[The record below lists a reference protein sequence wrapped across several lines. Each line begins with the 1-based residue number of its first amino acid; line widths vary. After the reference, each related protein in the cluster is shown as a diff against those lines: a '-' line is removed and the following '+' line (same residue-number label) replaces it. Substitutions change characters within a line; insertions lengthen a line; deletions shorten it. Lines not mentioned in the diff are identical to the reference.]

1 MGEEMNLL
9 VRTRVPPLS
18 VLHAVRTQIQSVD
31 PDQEVDQYVP
41 SLEELIG
48 VQTEWQRGRL
58 MAMLF
63 SAFGILALALATAG
77 LYSVVSYGTA
87 RENQRIWHPH
97 GAGRR
102 AQACAL
108 DRSLVNI
115 GRGWRWHA
123 GGSYA
128 VRGPEFAPGEMDRYG
143 LP

>member
-1 MGEEMNLL
+1 MDGRGVNLL

-48 VQTEWQRGRL
+48 VQREWQRGRL

-63 SAFGILALALATAG
+63 PACAILALALATAG

-87 RENQRIWHPH
+87 RRSKEFGIRMAL
-97 GAGRR
+97 GAARNHV
-102 AQACAL
+102 L
-108 DRSLVNI
+108 
-115 GRGWRWHA
+115 
-123 GGSYA
+123 
-128 VRGPEFAPGEMDRYG
+128 
-143 LP
+143 